1 MTHPEPNP
9 RRLASNTARHVGAH
23 RCAPSTPE
31 TRPMSQNRFSDH
43 SRGRGAAVLAALA
56 VLLSYVVQLAP
67 AAVAQEAPLPG
78 YIQLAE
84 GETLAGKQEL
94 TLGVNRN
101 LVNGTEDFWYAHA
114 SLQVWQPLIKYDNE
128 FKLEPGLA
136 ESWELSAD
144 GLTWTFKLRQ
154 DVVFSNGTPYTSA
167 SLVASIEHARA
178 SSLRPSL
185 FLGGINFPEIY
196 GEPTAITAV
205 DDHTVTIAYATP
217 RPLLP
222 FAIANHYSAQFEQ
235 NQFDANS
242 NFTGLP
248 IGTGP
253 FKLVDWQRDQY
264 AVLERNES
272 YWGEKPTLTKITVR
286 IYPDANSRLSALKSG
301 EVDALTELGAVLP
314 AQAGEIRD
322 DPSFKV
328 EAFNTACNTYLL
340 INQSVAPF
348 DDVRVRQAL
357 GLAINRDELVSELLY
372 GYGLP
377 AKGVILQ
384 YNTQFFNED
393 PAQQVTYD
401 AARATQLLSEAT
413 GGGRVK
419 LELLFN
425 PPGQNLLGWPYPLI
439 AQYLQAVLQPI
450 GFEVELK
457 QLESAAVTDAITNG
471 EYTVAI
477 SNECWSTGDPNYM
490 VRRTIGSDS
499 VFQTTRHGGY
509 ANPEVDRLLA
519 EGQVELDP
527 ARRAELY
534 KQAQAIATQEV
545 AIAPLFDQQ
554 TIIAYTPNVRGLSQR
569 IAYAPTLETVYL
581 VETT

>member
-1 MTHPEPNP
+1 MNRPARPSH
-9 RRLASNTARHVGAH
+9 RRW
-23 RCAPSTPE
+23 
-31 TRPMSQNRFSDH
+31 
-43 SRGRGAAVLAALA
+43 RGASLLLVAA
-56 VLLSYVVQLAP
+56 VLLSYVAQVGTPSP
-67 AAVAQEAPLPG
+67 AGAQDTGLPS
-78 YIQLAE
+78 YVQLAE
-84 GETLAGKQEL
+84 GETLAGKQEI

-101 LVNGTEDFWYAHA
+101 LVNGQEDFWYAHA
-114 SLQVWQPLIKYDNE
+114 SLQVWQPLIRYDNE
-128 FKLEPGLA
+128 FKLQPGLA

-144 GLTWTFKLRQ
+144 GLTWTFHLRQ
-154 DVVFSNGTPYTSA
+154 GVVFSNGTPYTSA
-167 SLVASIEHARA
+167 SLVASIEQARA

-205 DDHTVTIAYATP
+205 DDYTVTIAYATP

-235 NQFDANS
+235 NQFDADS

-264 AVLERNES
+264 AVLERNEA
-272 YWGEKPTLTKITVR
+272 YWGEKPTLTKITVK
-286 IYPDANSRLSALKSG
+286 IYPDASSRLAALKSG
-301 EVDALTELGAVLP
+301 EVDALAELGAVLP

-322 DPSFKV
+322 DPNFKV
-328 EAFNTACNTYLL
+328 EAFDTACNTYLL
-340 INQSVAPF
+340 INESVAPF

-357 GLAINRDELVSELLY
+357 NLAINRDELVGELLY
-372 GYGLP
+372 GYGKP

-384 YNTQFFNED
+384 YNTAFFNAD
-393 PAQQVTYD
+393 PAQQVSFD
-401 AARATQLLSEAT
+401 AAQATQLLSQAT
-413 GGGRVK
+413 GGQRVK

-450 GFEVELK
+450 GFDVELK
-457 QLESAAVTDAITNG
+457 QLEAAAVTDALATG
-471 EYTVAI
+471 AYTVAI
-477 SNECWSTGDPNYM
+477 SNNCWATGDPNYQ
-490 VRRTIGSDS
+490 VRRTIGSGS
-499 VFQTTRHGGY
+499 VLQTTQHGGY
-509 ANPEVDRLLA
+509 HNPEVDRLLDEA
-519 EGQVELDP
+519 QVELDP
-527 ARRAELY
+527 ARQIELY
-534 KQAQAIATQEV
+534 KQAQAIATEEV

-554 TIIAYTPNVRGLSQR
+554 TIIAYKPSVRGLSQR

-581 VETT
+581 VETA